1 LRGHIIG
8 IYTYREEG
16 VKRGGGAVAGKERRG
31 REQMQGKSW
40 KAGRGRGPEGKGM
53 EG

>member
-1 LRGHIIG
+1 MG

-40 KAGRGRGPEGKGM
+40 KAGRGGDRREKGWRDEG
-53 EG
+53 